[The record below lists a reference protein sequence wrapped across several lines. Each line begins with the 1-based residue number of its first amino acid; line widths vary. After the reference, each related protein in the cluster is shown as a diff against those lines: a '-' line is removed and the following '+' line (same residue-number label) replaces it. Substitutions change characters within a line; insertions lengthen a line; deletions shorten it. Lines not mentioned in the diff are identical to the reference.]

1 MVEMV
6 LYLLVIVS
14 ALALAIYCYRLQRP
28 QPGFKSSGD
37 RKSRAGGAEFAA
49 AGDQS
54 AVGRELSSSERTV
67 VAAGVGPARV
77 GPLGSGAS
85 VAKALSWFVGRR
97 GTKHV
102 AFNIAA
108 DGTREQRSRPATVGR
123 ARE

>member
-28 QPGFKSSGD
+28 QPSFKSSGD

-54 AVGRELSSSERTV
+54 AVARELSSSEGT
-67 VAAGVGPARV
+67 VAATVGPAGV
-77 GPLGSGAS
+77 GPLGSGAAL
-85 VAKALSWFVGRR
+85 AKALSWFVGRR

-102 AFNIAA
+102 AFTIAA
-108 DGTREQRSRPATVGR
+108 DGTREQRSRPATVRR